1 MSVYGVMDHHNLGGN
16 ASPTHASN
24 TEVQDTSG
32 KFFIFVFDE
41 SCLNKNKDMQ
51 CKRQQ
56 SKKRLKNALLFSD
69 NYQST
74 IHKYIRQED
83 SGERFVAR
91 KKNVREERRP
101 NCLE

>member
-1 MSVYGVMDHHNLGGN
+1 MELWTTTIWGEMLRLLMPAILKCKTLQVS
-16 ASPTHASN
+16 
-24 TEVQDTSG
+24 
-32 KFFIFVFDE
+32 FFIFVFDE

-91 KKNVREERRP
+91 KKNGREERRP
-101 NCLE
+101 KCLE